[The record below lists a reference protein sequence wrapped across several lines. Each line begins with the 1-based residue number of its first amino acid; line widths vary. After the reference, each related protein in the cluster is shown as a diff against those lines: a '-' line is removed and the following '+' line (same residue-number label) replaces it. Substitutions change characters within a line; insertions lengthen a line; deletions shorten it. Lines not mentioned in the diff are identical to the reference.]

1 MNGTE
6 ILTKI
11 DLLGATVSLSEDG
24 SKIRV
29 SDPHG
34 AITEELKEELREA
47 KAQLIPLLKNQSQWF
62 DEVMNMTHEEF
73 KTRKIAI
80 RIRSEILGEDFWL
93 VFNEQTKSHL
103 NAEGLVCYLP
113 EEIPNLMGLSKE
125 RLRYINEVKKI
136 FEGSRVVESKLKGNL
151 KKEARYG

>member
-62 DEVMNMTHEEF
+62 DEVMNFTHKEF
-73 KTRKIAI
+73 KARKIAI
-80 RIRSEILGEDFWL
+80 RIRSEILGENFWL
-93 VFNEQTKSHL
+93 VSNEETRSHL
-103 NAEGLVCYLP
+103 NAEGLICYLAD
-113 EEIPNLMGLSKE
+113 EIPNLRGLSKE
-125 RLRYINEVKKI
+125 MLKKINDVKKV
-136 FEGSRVVESKLKGNL
+136 FEGAKVIKGR
-151 KKEARYG
+151 K